1 MTATAND
8 AGRIVASG
16 LTKTFGAVRAVSD
29 LSFTVEPGSVTGFQR
44 SGQDDHAADDPGP
57 GDIDVGRG
65 DGERA
70 PIRRSARSR
79 QDRGCGPR
87 GHQLPP
93 GPHRLWSF
101 NSPIAPRH
109 HCLMSIA
116 PGRRAR
122 DALVLILPR
131 DPRLEAGLFLA
142 FASRLPA
149 IRKRLSSTPGA
160 LQLPSRGESAT
171 DACQHSSDRA
181 SGPSS
186 EPPRQ
191 PKLSAGYAPGN

>member
-101 NSPIAPRH
+101 NSPN
-109 HCLMSIA
+109 
-116 PGRRAR
+116 R
-122 DALVLILPR
+122 DASSLLDVYRTTVLKEELV
-131 DPRLEAGLFLA
+131 ELA
-142 FASRLPA
+142 REMGSTFDAVRM
-149 IRKRLSSTPGA
+149 KR
-160 LQLPSRGESAT
+160 
-171 DACQHSSDRA
+171 DRA
-181 SGPSS
+181 LIRLRPH
-186 EPPRQ
+186 
-191 PKLSAGYAPGN
+191 AA